1 MQPTC
6 GLEGVCQWSPCLASR
21 WSLAFWRERNLL
33 PSGLMKKVM
42 VGWGAVA
49 SLAWIVLQP
58 LSRRVE
64 GSREVVEE
72 VEEVEVKEVVEEVKE
87 VILGWSTGID

>member
-1 MQPTC
+1 
-6 GLEGVCQWSPCLASR
+6 
-21 WSLAFWRERNLL
+21 
-33 PSGLMKKVM
+33 MKKVM
-42 VGWGAVA
+42 VGWEAVA
-49 SLAWIVLQP
+49 ILAWIVLQP
-58 LSRRVE
+58 LGRRVE